1 MATGDYGGQE
11 VGPLKDVDKQMA
23 QMCHMSALIGV
34 VAVGTAMPLGPLL
47 VWLAKRQQSQFVDFH
62 GKEAL
67 NFQLTWWLPTL
78 LTMLL
83 GFIDGWFLLLPLLL
97 VIFTGVMAVLAGSKA
112 ADGQVYQYPATI
124 RLVS

>member
-47 VWLAKRQQSQFVDFH
+47 IWLAKRQQSQFVDFH

-83 GFIDGWFLLLPLLL
+83 GFIDAWFLLLPLLL
-97 VIFTGVMAVLAGSKA
+97 VVFTGVMAVLGGSKA
-112 ADGQVYQYPATI
+112 AEGQIYQYPATI

>member
-47 VWLAKRQQSQFVDFH
+47 IWLAKRQQSQFVDFH

-83 GFIDGWFLLLPLLL
+83 GFIDAWFLLLPLLL

-112 ADGQVYQYPATI
+112 AEGQIYQYPATI

>member
-47 VWLAKRQQSQFVDFH
+47 IWLTKRQQSQFVDFH

-78 LTMLL
+78 LSMLL

-97 VIFTGVMAVLAGSKA
+97 VVFTGVMAVLAGFKA
-112 ADGQVYQYPATI
+112 AEGQVYQYPATI

>member
-1 MATGDYGGQE
+1 MPMGDYGGQE
-11 VGPLKDVDKQMA
+11 VGRLKDVDKQMA

-47 VWLAKRQQSQFVDFH
+47 IWLAKRQQGQFVDFH

-67 NFQLTWWLPTL
+67 NFQLTYWIPTL
-78 LTMLL
+78 LLMLL

-97 VIFTGVMAVLAGSKA
+97 VMYAGVMAVVAGSKA
-112 ADGQVYQYPATI
+112 AEGQIYQYPCTI
-124 RLVS
+124 RIIR